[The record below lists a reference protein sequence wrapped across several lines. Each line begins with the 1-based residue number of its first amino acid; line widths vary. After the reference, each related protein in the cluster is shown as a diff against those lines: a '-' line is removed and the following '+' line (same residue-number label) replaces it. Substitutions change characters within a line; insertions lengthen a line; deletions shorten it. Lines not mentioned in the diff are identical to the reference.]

1 MTQASSSPSLCLI
14 IGDPVAHSL
23 SPKMHN
29 AAYREMNINYV
40 MGAARVTEGSLPD
53 ALRGVRALN
62 IRGLACTMPH
72 KVSICPLLDGLDPV
86 ARAIGAVNTVVREND
101 KLIGFNTDWLG
112 ILRPLES
119 KISLRD
125 KRVAVLGAGGAA
137 LAAVYACISAEATVT
152 IFNRTISKAIPLA
165 KRFDIEVAPLS
176 DSCDL
181 ARFDVIIN
189 TTSVGMSPNTSES
202 PLTATQIRSHHV
214 IFETIYYPHQ
224 TQLLRLAT
232 SNGATVLRGLDMFLE
247 QGAAQFELHTGVKAP
262 RETMRNEISPPL
274 VTYRSI

>member
-1 MTQASSSPSLCLI
+1 MIDAPSSPSLCLI

-23 SPKMHN
+23 SPRMHN
-29 AAYREMNINYV
+29 AAYREMHINYV
-40 MGAARVTEGSLPD
+40 MGAARVPEESLAD
-53 ALRGVRALN
+53 AIAGVRSLN

-72 KVSICPLLDGLDPV
+72 KVSICHLLDELDPV
-86 ARAIGAVNTVVREND
+86 ARAIGAVNTVVSDNG

-119 KISLRD
+119 HINLRD

-137 LAAVYACISAEATVT
+137 LAAVYACVSVGASVT
-152 IFNRTISKAIPLA
+152 IFNRTVANATPLA
-165 KRFDIEVAPLS
+165 KRFDVEVAPLS
-176 DSCDL
+176 DSSEL
-181 ARFDVIIN
+181 AGFEVIIN
-189 TTSVGMSPNTSES
+189 TTSVGMSPNTCQSPITES
-202 PLTATQIRSHHV
+202 QIRSHHV

-232 SNGATVLRGLDMFLE
+232 SKGATVLRGLDMFLE

-262 RETMRNEISPPL
+262 RETMRNEISSPL
-274 VTYRSI
+274 VT